1 MARKVTLYIDDS
13 SLRLLVCRGQR
24 VKEWANV
31 PLEPGLVKNNVIIK
45 TEEVSARIRELFK
58 VQKVKARAVE
68 VGISGLHCLSRPI
81 VLPPLPKEMLG
92 EVVPRE
98 AKKVLPVPLE
108 MLYLSWYSMPTS
120 DGKNMVFIVAVPR
133 ETVDA
138 LAKTLRSAG
147 LRPNFLG
154 LKPLLLT
161 KLAKGATG
169 IIVDVQHNEFDVVIV
184 SDGIPQPVR
193 TVSFANENLSWQEKL
208 PIIVSDTE
216 RTIAFFNANNA
227 GKILASDIPIFA
239 SGELLNQ
246 QELWETLSKKTGHPV
261 VPLPS
266 PLEHSENFIASPYI
280 ANIALSMPKA
290 ADDKNTGL
298 SAVDFNALPAVY
310 QPKRIS
316 PVRILALP
324 AAVVLAALILAIA
337 LVVHTNSE
345 GLASIQ
351 SELTKTEQLLKQR
364 VQQKS
369 ELDAAN
375 GRLEKQVNDVKIE
388 TNQLTAAIGSLEM
401 RTKGLNGDLKIIM
414 ERMPAT
420 TTVKSITLS
429 EDILTI
435 TGRAPDEKELL
446 AYVDNLSTSGVF
458 ADVTV
463 TSIARTVN
471 GTIDFSLLGNHEGQ
485 KIAAS
490 SLETVVTNLLSD
502 INLLRV
508 SYGKGSMSVSA
519 SAATL
524 ESMLNYVKLLE
535 QSGKFSDIIVSDMSQ
550 ADTGRTEFSLIL
562 KTGE

>member
-1 MARKVTLYIDDS
+1 MAKKVTLYIDDS
-13 SLRLLVCRGQR
+13 SLRLLVCQGPRI
-24 VKEWANV
+24 KEWANV

-58 VQKVKARAVE
+58 VQKVKTRAVQ

-98 AKKVLPVPLE
+98 AKKVLPVPPDV
-108 MLYLSWYSMPTS
+108 LYLSWYSMPTS

-138 LAKTLRSAG
+138 VVQTLRSAG
-147 LRPNFLG
+147 LRPHFLG

-169 IIVDVQHNEFDVVIV
+169 IIVDVQHNEVVVVIV
-184 SDGIPQPVR
+184 SEGVPQPVR
-193 TVSFANENLSWQEKL
+193 TVSFANENLTWQEKL

-216 RTIAFFNANNA
+216 RTIAFFNANNTE
-227 GKILASDIPIFA
+227 KILASDIPIFA

-246 QELWETLSKKTGHPV
+246 KELWETLSKKTGHPV

-266 PLEHSENFIASPYI
+266 PLENLENFTASPYI
-280 ANIALSMPKA
+280 ANIALALPNA
-290 ADDKNTGL
+290 ATDKNQGL
-298 SAVDFNALPAVY
+298 SAVDFNALPEVY
-310 QPKRIS
+310 RPKRIS

-324 AAVVLAALILAIA
+324 VAVVLAALILAIA
-337 LVVHTNSE
+337 LVVNTNSE

-375 GRLEKQVNDVKIE
+375 GRLEKQINDIKIE
-388 TNQLTAAIGSLEM
+388 TSQSTAAIGSLENQ
-401 RTKGLNGDLKIIM
+401 TKGLNRDLAVIM
-414 ERMPAT
+414 NNMPAT
-420 TTVKSITLS
+420 TKVKSITLTG
-429 EDILTI
+429 DVLTV

-446 AYVDNLSTSGVF
+446 AYVDNLSASGVF

-490 SLETVVTNLLSD
+490 SLETVVNNLLPD
-502 INLLRV
+502 INLRQV

-524 ESMLNYVKLLE
+524 ESMLNYIKLLE

-550 ADTGRTEFSLIL
+550 TDAGRTEFVLIL
-562 KTGE
+562 RTGE